1 MNVNQVFHSFYQ
13 SNSFGVVICSQG
25 GVIIK
30 LPNGY
35 GTVYKLSGKRRKP
48 YIARTTVGWDDKGK
62 QIYKTIGYYA
72 TKQEGL
78 QALADY
84 NNNPY
89 DLGMSKVTFEEMYK
103 RWFKVSFG
111 EDANRSTV
119 KNYQAAYKHCLP
131 LYKMKMSDIR
141 LYHMQQ
147 VIDDCPSGYQ
157 TQSRIKI
164 LLNRLFRWCVQREY
178 IRKNSAENLEI
189 PKAKTQAE
197 RTAMT
202 KEDITTLWSLSD
214 KNPNIQLVLMLIY
227 SGVRINELLNLKKED
242 VNLDEQWFKV
252 RESKTSAGVR
262 IVPIADKVLPF
273 WQAFAQRSDC
283 QYAVCT
289 PTGEP
294 MTYDNFRKNYWKPL
308 MEKLNMKYTIHETR
322 HTCNSLLIMSNCN
335 PTIRKKIIGHKSQ
348 MDIGE
353 AVYGH
358 IYTEELL
365 KAINK
370 I

>member
-1 MNVNQVFHSFYQ
+1 MIDGIQM
-13 SNSFGVVICSQG
+13 
-25 GVIIK
+25 
-30 LPNGY
+30 
-35 GTVYKLSGKRRKP
+35 
-48 YIARTTVGWDDKGK
+48 
-62 QIYKTIGYYA
+62 YKTIGYYA

-84 NNNPY
+84 NCNPF
-89 DLGMSKVTFEEMYK
+89 DLGMSKMTFEEMFK
-103 RWFKVSFG
+103 RWF
-111 EDANRSTV
+111 DAQFDENTNRSTI
-119 KNYQAAYKHCLP
+119 KNYNAAYKHCKP

-157 TQSRIKI
+157 TQSRIKT
-164 LLNRLFRWCVQREY
+164 LLNKIFVWCVQREY
-178 IRKNSAENLEI
+178 IRKNSAENLVVSHPE
-189 PKAKTQAE
+189 TTTE
-197 RTAMT
+197 RTAISR
-202 KEDITTLWSLSD
+202 KDIDTLWSLSD

-273 WQAFAQRSDC
+273 WQAYIQQSNC

-289 PTGEP
+289 PTGEQ

-308 MEKLNMKYTIHETR
+308 MEMLNMKYTIHETR

-335 PTIRKKIIGHKSQ
+335 PTIRKKIIGHKRQ

-358 IYTEELL
+358 IYTEELV
-365 KAINK
+365 KAINQ